1 MSVDSRTFGGVT
13 VTRTAWFVGAALL
26 LSGAAAVAA
35 SPPPAGSLSLSLH
48 LAPVFVFGGG
58 SAIAMIGRRS
68 RLVAGLAT
76 IVLADR
82 ALIHL
87 GHGVTF
93 DLISLLVPLNLAIL
107 VWLPEAHPL
116 TAVGAVRLGVIGL
129 QAGIVWFL
137 HSTEIALLPASFH
150 APFDDSS
157 LHTWTVLPHATLAV
171 FGAALAVTLVRIVG
185 YRRVAA
191 AGIAWALV
199 ASFIALDTAMSG
211 RPATVHFMTAALLLI
226 VAVVFDSGR
235 TVFRDPATGLPT
247 RLELTRMLRRMPDR
261 YAIACVQVD
270 EFRRFRGS
278 YGPEATRRML
288 RAVGGAMQNVGG
300 QGRAFSCDTASFVV
314 VFPRTRAVRAAALLE
329 SVRQRIPAI
338 MHDVMVREDVV
349 ELVREEV
356 LESVAVKK
364 ASVSVT
370 ISAGVAEPSWAGVDP
385 RDVLSAAEQALTVAK
400 REGHRV
406 VV

>member
-1 MSVDSRTFGGVT
+1 M
-13 VTRTAWFVGAALL
+13 TRTTWLVGGALL
-26 LSGAAAVAA
+26 LVVAAAMTA
-35 SPPPAGSLSLSLH
+35 SPPPPGSLSLSLH

-58 SAIAMIGRRS
+58 SAIAMLGRRS

-82 ALIHL
+82 ALLHL
-87 GHGVTF
+87 GRGVTF
-93 DLISLLVPLNLAIL
+93 DVVSLLVPLNLAVL
-107 VWLPEAHPL
+107 AWLPEAHPL
-116 TAVGAVRLGVIGL
+116 TAVGTVRLGVIGL
-129 QAGIVWFL
+129 QAGLVWFL
-137 HSTEIALLPASFH
+137 HSTEIALLPASFQL
-150 APFDDSS
+150 PFDESS
-157 LHTWTVLPHATLAV
+157 LHAWTALPHVTLAV
-171 FGAALAVTLVRIVG
+171 FGAALALTVIRILVH
-185 YRRVAA
+185 RRLAA
-191 AGIAWALV
+191 AGIAWALI
-199 ASFIALDTAMSG
+199 ASFIALDTAISG

-226 VAVVFDSGR
+226 VAVVVDSGR
-235 TVFRDPATGLPT
+235 TVFRDPVTGLPT

-278 YGPEATRRML
+278 YGPDATRRML
-288 RAVGGAMQNVGG
+288 RTVGSALQNVGG
-300 QGRAFSCDTASFVV
+300 HGRAFSCDTASFVV
-314 VFPRTRAVRAAALLE
+314 VFPRTAAGRAAARLE
-329 SVRQRIPAI
+329 TVRQRIPAI
-338 MHDVMVREDVV
+338 MHDVMLREEVV
-349 ELVREEV
+349 ELVREEI

-385 RDVLSAAEQALTVAK
+385 RDVLSAAEQALVVAK